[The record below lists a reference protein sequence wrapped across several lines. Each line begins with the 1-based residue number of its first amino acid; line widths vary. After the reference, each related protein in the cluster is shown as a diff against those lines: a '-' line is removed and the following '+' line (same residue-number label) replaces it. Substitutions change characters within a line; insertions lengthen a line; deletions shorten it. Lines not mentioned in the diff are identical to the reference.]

1 MLIKDIYRKLRFG
14 HKATSEDYVN
24 YLRSL
29 GMSIGEDV
37 FFYAPLK
44 TLEDTQYPWQISIGN
59 HVKIT
64 QGVILLTHDYSWSV
78 MKRVESDGQRG
89 CILGASGNLTIGNNV
104 FIGMNAIVLRGVTIG
119 NDVIIGAGSVVA
131 KDCESGWVYAGNPA
145 KKIISIQDYLKKRQG
160 AQLREAKELWVS
172 YKNRYGKRPTREVFH
187 EYFMLFES
195 PESLDEKQIEKMK
208 LCGNYED
215 SIDYMNNHKAPF
227 CSFEEFALY
236 CEEKGIDKNRVK
248 MDECK

>member
-1 MLIKDIYRKLRFG
+1 MLIKEIYRKLRFG

-44 TLEDTQYPWQISIGN
+44 TLVDTQYPWLISIGN

-78 MKRVESDGQRG
+78 MKRVESDGQSGR
-89 CILGASGNLTIGNNV
+89 ILGASGNLTIGNNV

-119 NDVIIGAGSVVA
+119 NDVIIGAGSVVT

-145 KKIISIQDYLKKRQG
+145 KKIISIQDYIKERQD
-160 AQLREAKELWVS
+160 AQLEEAKELYVS
-172 YKNRYGKRPTREVFH
+172 YKKRYGKNPTRDVFH
-187 EYFMLFES
+187 EYCMLFER
-195 PESLDEKQIEKMK
+195 PVSLNRKQIEKIK
-208 LCGNYED
+208 LCGNYKD
-215 SIDYMNNHKAPF
+215 SLNYLNKNKALF
-227 CSFEEFALY
+227 SSFEEFATY
-236 CEEKGIDKNRVK
+236 CEEK
-248 MDECK
+248 

>member
-1 MLIKDIYRKLRFG
+1 MLIKEIYRKLRFG

-44 TLEDTQYPWQISIGN
+44 TLVDTQYPWQISIGN

-78 MKRVESDGQRG
+78 MKMVEMDGQSGR
-89 CILGASGNLTIGNNV
+89 ILGASGNLTIGNNV

-119 NDVIIGAGSVVA
+119 NDVIIGAGSIVT
-131 KDCESGWVYAGNPA
+131 KDCESGWVYAGNLA
-145 KKIISIQDYLKKRQG
+145 KKIISIQDYIKKRQDV
-160 AQLREAKELWVS
+160 QLEEAKELYIS
-172 YKNRYGKRPTREVFH
+172 YKKRYEKNPTRDVFH
-187 EYFMLFES
+187 EYFMLFEK
-195 PESLDEKQIEKMK
+195 PVSLDRKQIEKMK

-215 SIDYMNNHKAPF
+215 SFNYLNKNKAPF
-227 CSFEEFALY
+227 SSFEEFAAY
-236 CEEKGIDKNRVK
+236 CEAE
-248 MDECK
+248 

>member
-1 MLIKDIYRKLRFG
+1 
-14 HKATSEDYVN
+14 
-24 YLRSL
+24 
-29 GMSIGEDV
+29 
-37 FFYAPLK
+37 
-44 TLEDTQYPWQISIGN
+44 
-59 HVKIT
+59 
-64 QGVILLTHDYSWSV
+64 
-78 MKRVESDGQRG
+78 
-89 CILGASGNLTIGNNV
+89 
-104 FIGMNAIVLRGVTIG
+104 MNAIVLRGVTIG

-195 PESLDEKQIEKMK
+195 SESLDEKQIEKMK

-215 SIDYMNNHKAPF
+215 SIDYMNNNKAPF

-236 CEEKGIDKNRVK
+236 CEEKEIDKNRVK

>member
-1 MLIKDIYRKLRFG
+1 MLIKDIYRKLPFG

-44 TLEDTQYPWQISIGN
+44 TLVDTQYPWQISIGN

-104 FIGMNAIVLRGVTIG
+104 FIGMNAIVLR
-119 NDVIIGAGSVVA
+119 D
-131 KDCESGWVYAGNPA
+131 
-145 KKIISIQDYLKKRQG
+145 
-160 AQLREAKELWVS
+160 
-172 YKNRYGKRPTREVFH
+172 
-187 EYFMLFES
+187 
-195 PESLDEKQIEKMK
+195 
-208 LCGNYED
+208 
-215 SIDYMNNHKAPF
+215 
-227 CSFEEFALY
+227 
-236 CEEKGIDKNRVK
+236 
-248 MDECK
+248 

>member
-1 MLIKDIYRKLRFG
+1 MFIKEIYRKLRFG
-14 HKATSEDYVN
+14 HKATSKDYVN

-44 TLEDTQYPWQISIGN
+44 TLVDTQYPWQISIGN

-78 MKRVESDGQRG
+78 MKMVEMDGQSGR
-89 CILGASGNLTIGNNV
+89 ILGASGNLTIGNNV

-119 NDVIIGAGSVVA
+119 NDVIIGAGSIVT

-145 KKIISIQDYLKKRQG
+145 KKIISIQDYIKKRQD
-160 AQLREAKELWVS
+160 AQLEEAKELYVS
-172 YKNRYGKRPTREVFH
+172 YKKRYEKNPTRDVFH
-187 EYFMLFES
+187 EYFMLFEK
-195 PESLDEKQIEKMK
+195 PVSLDRKQIEKMK

-215 SIDYMNNHKAPF
+215 SLNYLNKNKAPF
-227 CSFEEFALY
+227 SSFEGFAAY
-236 CEEKGIDKNRVK
+236 CEE
-248 MDECK
+248 E